1 MFRNKRS
8 AREIKKMLREETKKS
23 IVEPS
28 GETKIRLDSFEHIRN
43 EEISARSFNSHS
55 RHSLFLIGIDPNRYQ
70 REVEKAGMKR
80 SRRDLSNAKLDDMIC
95 TSKSIA
101 FVCLLSENISLSKR
115 FALFERE
122 TSRATRIATI
132 FPNSQRKV
140 YSILFSNRKNKMAVD
155 KKKAPVQQSKKAKK
169 AISTQKIRSVQNAKK
184 NLDNVAKRHRL
195 SRSTVV
201 RYRRA
206 GTKGKLTP
214 PEFRDKR
221 DTCLRESI

>member
-1 MFRNKRS
+1 VFRNKRS

-122 TSRATRIATI
+122 TSRATRITTI
-132 FPNSQRKV
+132 SPNYKSKV
-140 YSILFSNRKNKMAVD
+140 YSVFN
-155 KKKAPVQQSKKAKK
+155 
-169 AISTQKIRSVQNAKK
+169 
-184 NLDNVAKRHRL
+184 
-195 SRSTVV
+195 
-201 RYRRA
+201 
-206 GTKGKLTP
+206 
-214 PEFRDKR
+214 
-221 DTCLRESI
+221 